1 MEYEILVKFM
11 NEDGTTTIIST
22 DEIVDKCQL
31 KLHDGTVYNA
41 QNLTILHSEES
52 FDFTDMATDDYVGLD
67 FDEVASVTRLND
79 SEQC

>member
-11 NEDGTTTIIST
+11 NENGTTTIIST

-31 KLHDGTVYNA
+31 KLYNGTVYNA

-52 FDFTDMATDDYVGLD
+52 FDFTDIATDDYVGLD
-67 FDEVASVTRLND
+67 FDEVASVTRLQD